1 MKSTILLSLLLS
13 TSVLAQQPDSSSA
26 LFQMKDAELNFAR
39 HSVTYGRKAAFSE
52 FLADE
57 SVIFTDNWIMHGKQY
72 WLDRKASAL
81 VLKWEPEFMDIATS
95 GDFGVSTGPWEAQ
108 EFRPYTLPVS
118 TGYYLSVWKKQ
129 PGGKWKV
136 ILDAGTTTPPEKKYK
151 HGFSFPEGADNIK
164 VSSSSVPIDN
174 SITFSELASS
184 EQQLNNA
191 WQAKPESATYLRFI
205 SPSAR
210 LLVSGHLPATDPVSI
225 KLRISELDKSIAWIP
240 DGYGASDSG
249 DMGYVF
255 GITKTGT
262 INKKISG
269 NYVRIWKRRPDNSW
283 AIIIEVMSAE

>member
-1 MKSTILLSLLLS
+1 
-13 TSVLAQQPDSSSA
+13 
-26 LFQMKDAELNFAR
+26 MKDAELNFAR

-129 PGGKWKV
+129 PEGKWNV
-136 ILDAGTTTPPEKKYK
+136 ILDAGITTPPEKEYK
-151 HGFSFPEGADNIK
+151 HGFSFPEGADKSK
-164 VSSSSVPIDN
+164 VSPSSVPIDN
-174 SITFSELASS
+174 SITFSELTSS

-191 WQAKPESATYLRFI
+191 WLSKPESATYMRFI

-210 LLVSGHLPATDPVSI
+210 LLLSGHLPATDPVSI
-225 KLRISELDKSIAWIP
+225 KLRISELDKSITWKP
-240 DGYGASDSG
+240 EGYGASDSG

-255 GITKTGT
+255 GITETGT

-283 AIIIEVMSAE
+283 TIIIEVMSTE